1 MRRFTALTVLLLLA
15 APARASGQSE
25 KEQMILD
32 AIGSAAAVELA
43 TRHMSVSGEA
53 VRSVS
58 SDVAIPGPGVLDV
71 DPVSTR
77 GEWAVN
83 YETRDLEMC
92 RAATATAVAAVVEN
106 HSSGAWTISTSCANS
121 MVEVELDLGQELATG
136 EQWRGAGEYV
146 WRNSWRF

>member
-15 APARASGQSE
+15 GPARASGQSE

-32 AIGSAAAVELA
+32 AIGSSAVVELA
-43 TRHMSVSGEA
+43 TRHMSVSEEA

-71 DPVSTR
+71 DPASTR
-77 GEWAVN
+77 GEWSVN

-92 RAATATAVAAVVEN
+92 RAATATAVAAVVAN
-106 HSSGAWTISTSCANS
+106 SSSGAWTISTSCVNS

-136 EQWRGAGEYV
+136 EQWRGTGAYV